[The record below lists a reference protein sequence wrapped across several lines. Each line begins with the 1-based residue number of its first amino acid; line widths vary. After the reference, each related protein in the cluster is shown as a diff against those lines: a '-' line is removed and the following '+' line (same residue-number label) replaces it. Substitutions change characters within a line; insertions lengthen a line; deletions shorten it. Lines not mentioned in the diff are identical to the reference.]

1 MRPGLKGICNTRG
14 RYASLHSPTGI
25 MSTSA
30 QNTEPVT
37 VEPAVEPT
45 FWATYETTASE
56 YDDKFLE
63 RANQDIGI
71 ILTFVCSS
79 LCLSLQV

>member
-1 MRPGLKGICNTRG
+1 MRQGLRVYNTGG
-14 RYASLHSPTGI
+14 RYASLHSPTDI

-37 VEPAVEPT
+37 VEPAVERT
-45 FWATYETTASE
+45 FWATYETTARQ
-56 YDDKFLE
+56 YHDKALE
-63 RANQDIGI
+63 RTNQEMSI